1 MFGEQISVQ
10 QLSNVIPDPNML
22 QTALKKLDANETG
35 LISIQKLANFIQH
48 FSSQNSMV
56 SEDLGSLSRSSSTD
70 ENTFSGSDAV
80 SYQEHW
86 KTSDDDSKSSEVFQS
101 LPQSTPARN
110 RGDDDGKYRK
120 KVRKSNIMRRVKEDV
135 DSGSD
140 AEEITDRM
148 HQMQSRLHQL
158 EDHNYMINNQLEQ
171 ARADNFKLRNRNHE
185 LEECLR
191 DTEVERDTLT
201 QDAAKVS
208 LEDYLKLEREKKLN
222 EESLMN
228 QVTQLQNDKDE
239 LKTEIFKIKHK
250 VEKQKQE
257 LASATEKVDEY
268 QQRAVIQIEKYQLLT
283 EKTGNEREELQ
294 RQTKF
299 QQEQVKQHQRVIDDL
314 EQQNQ
319 ILSERLEFHSRD
331 QIDSIK
337 TQTDIPSDLEAA
349 SLREEN
355 EKLTEVI
362 EDLNLQL
369 LNQHVSRARA
379 LSEQRELDA
388 SAGED
393 ESKEKVE
400 ERYKKLQETH
410 QDLRMYLERILDNI
424 MERDPHLLEIQ
435 AK

>member
-1 MFGEQISVQ
+1 MCH
-10 QLSNVIPDPNML
+10 SNRD
-22 QTALKKLDANETG
+22 
-35 LISIQKLANFIQH
+35 
-48 FSSQNSMV
+48 FS
-56 SEDLGSLSRSSSTD
+56 
-70 ENTFSGSDAV
+70 
-80 SYQEHW
+80 
-86 KTSDDDSKSSEVFQS
+86 K
-101 LPQSTPARN
+101 ARN

-250 VEKQKQE
+250 VEKQK
-257 LASATEKVDEY
+257 K
-268 QQRAVIQIEKYQLLT
+268 
-283 EKTGNEREELQ
+283 
-294 RQTKF
+294 
-299 QQEQVKQHQRVIDDL
+299 
-314 EQQNQ
+314 
-319 ILSERLEFHSRD
+319 
-331 QIDSIK
+331 
-337 TQTDIPSDLEAA
+337 
-349 SLREEN
+349 
-355 EKLTEVI
+355 
-362 EDLNLQL
+362 
-369 LNQHVSRARA
+369 
-379 LSEQRELDA
+379 
-388 SAGED
+388 
-393 ESKEKVE
+393 
-400 ERYKKLQETH
+400 
-410 QDLRMYLERILDNI
+410 
-424 MERDPHLLEIQ
+424 
-435 AK
+435 